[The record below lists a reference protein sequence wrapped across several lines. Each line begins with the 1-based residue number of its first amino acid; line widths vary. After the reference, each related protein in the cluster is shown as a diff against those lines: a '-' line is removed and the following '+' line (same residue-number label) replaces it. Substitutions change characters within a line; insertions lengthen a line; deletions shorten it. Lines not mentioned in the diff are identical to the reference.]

1 MSRLR
6 LEAITSRM
14 QGTGITAYA
23 NSLGTVDLKYIGR
36 NGAKQIGFYEQ
47 YNQSSRS
54 RESEEFVDQLSDW

>member
-1 MSRLR
+1 
-6 LEAITSRM
+6 M

-23 NSLGTVDLKYIGR
+23 NLLGTVDLKYIGR